1 MRLRFHHERTTYLRH
16 LGSRS
21 LARTNSHTVPMSAV
35 HLAMGTIR
43 FDATLE
49 RIGPSPDALL
59 SHYAVAGGD
68 VQGPG
73 LEALTVQSGS
83 EWTSLRGDGIALVDA
98 RHTLRTASNG
108 LIFASLT
115 GIYDLGDRAYE
126 DVLMGARLHGFG
138 RAELSLRYQTAEPEY
153 RWLNRIQCIAIGKR
167 DFKRSRL
174 TIDIYRFDENV
185 ALAHPV

>member
-1 MRLRFHHERTTYLRH
+1 MRLRSHHERTTYLRY

-21 LARTNSHTVPMSAV
+21 LARTHSHTVSMSAV

-43 FDATLE
+43 FEPTLE

-68 VQGPG
+68 VQGPA

-83 EWTSLRGDGIALVDA
+83 EWTSLRGDGIASVEA

-108 LIFASLT
+108 LIFARFA
-115 GIYDLGDRAYE
+115 GIYDLGDRA
-126 DVLMGARLHGFG
+126 
-138 RAELSLRYQTAEPEY
+138 
-153 RWLNRIQCIAIGKR
+153 
-167 DFKRSRL
+167 
-174 TIDIYRFDENV
+174 
-185 ALAHPV
+185 